1 MWSGFPWRF
10 SPSADDWRR
19 LLYQGTKELV
29 ITQKSPDK
37 REELLLPLLIPE
49 VDVKVIL
56 ALVRCSHLAFEGKM
70 KYAFN
75 RRARE
80 RE

>member
-1 MWSGFPWRF
+1 MNRVVVNSLRF
-10 SPSADDWRR
+10 KI
-19 LLYQGTKELV
+19 QGR
-29 ITQKSPDK
+29 DK
-37 REELLLPLLIPE
+37 REELLLPLLLPE

>member
-1 MWSGFPWRF
+1 MNRVVVNSLRF
-10 SPSADDWRR
+10 KI
-19 LLYQGTKELV
+19 QGR
-29 ITQKSPDK
+29 DK
-37 REELLLPLLIPE
+37 REELLLPLLLPE

-56 ALVRCSHLAFEGKM
+56 ALVRRSHLAFEGKM